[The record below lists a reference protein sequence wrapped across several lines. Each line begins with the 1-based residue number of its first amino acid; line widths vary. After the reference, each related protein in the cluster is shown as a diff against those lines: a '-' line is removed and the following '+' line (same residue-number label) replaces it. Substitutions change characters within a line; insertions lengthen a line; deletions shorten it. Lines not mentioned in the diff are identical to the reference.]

1 MNKKALWLILAFLT
15 FFGIKSEAFASVT
28 YDLVEKKIYLS
39 INAKNVTSAEFSCED
54 GYSKK
59 ISNDNASKF
68 EDTIDLNELSNGA
81 HYCKLTYDYDKNGST
96 KTKTDTKR
104 TLIYVRE
111 PLNDKNGTCVLI
123 IDASGTGGDTYE
135 DGCKKSG
142 CKFTGKNCEAY
153 NLNNSNSS
161 GTSSSSG
168 TSGGASSGSSSSTGN
183 SNSTNLDRN
192 DSEPFD
198 ASTFCY
204 DIKAGLRIVGITI
217 LMIKI
222 IVPFAIILM
231 GSFDFYKTVSSGK
244 NEDLK
249 KDAIMVGKRVL
260 TGLII
265 FFLPT
270 IIKTTVNIL
279 DDDMD
284 ADYHYCINCLFD
296 PLNTCDD

>member
-15 FFGIKSEAFASVT
+15 FFGIKSAAFASVT

-39 INAKNVTSAEFSCED
+39 INAKNVTTAQLSCDDGAYVKSVGNTGSADSNFNATLSFSELGIGD
-54 GYSKK
+54 G
-59 ISNDNASKF
+59 
-68 EDTIDLNELSNGA
+68 E
-81 HYCKLTYDYDKNGST
+81 HYCALTYNYDKNGT
-96 KTKTDTKR
+96 IKGKNDTKK
-104 TLIYVRE
+104 TLIYIME
-111 PLNDKNGTCVLI
+111 PNNSAADCSSTSISQND
-123 IDASGTGGDTYE
+123 
-135 DGCKKSG
+135 CKKRG
-142 CKFTGKNCEAY
+142 CLSKGNNYCAPY
-153 NLNNSNSS
+153 NVASINNGNNSSFEGSS
-161 GTSSSSG
+161 GTEHSG
-168 TSGGASSGSSSSTGN
+168 SGGSFSTTTS

-192 DSEPFD
+192 DNEPFD

-222 IVPFAIILM
+222 IVPLAIILM